1 MFILVGLEELRLS
14 CDTHVKSHIYLE
26 EHMLDPKGVG
36 YPLQGL
42 PFSHITLGAEESSR
56 EY

>member
-14 CDTHVKSHIYLE
+14 CDTHVKSHVYLE
-26 EHMLDPKGVG
+26 ENMLDPKGLG
-36 YPLQGL
+36 YSLQGS